1 MLRHRAPYGGDH
13 FAPVRARYVPA
24 FQLLDDYQLLPFVR
38 PHRKRRTTPRTHSCV
53 ALFHRLLY
61 VLRVMVASP
70 NNDEV
75 FKPARYEQLPVAHK
89 PQVTGPQKGPLTRV
103 WQVRPK
109 SVLRLLSLAPISFG
123 NAGTRHPNLSYT
135 IRWAPG
141 QRVGVD
147 HDNLLVRQ
155 GPPAAHQ
162 HPGALFPDERRDYP
176 VALELRSL
184 DGEYD
189 GRSRFRTAG
198 NEQGRFRE
206 PVGRVKRLPAK
217 AVGRK
222 GRCEPLQGLL
232 SNRLGTGKSHFPATK
247 VEGRALFRGDSS
259 GTEVIGKVR
268 TTTGFG
274 SQTGDSL
281 QPLEG
286 MLQKGSR
293 RHERNR
299 QPSVEGLQHPSDEP
313 HIVVGGQPDHH
324 LAVGGV
330 P

>member
-1 MLRHRAPYGGDH
+1 MLRHRATYGGDH
-13 FAPVRARYVPA
+13 FAHVRACYVSS
-24 FQLLDDYQLLPFVR
+24 FQLLNDHQLLPFVGS
-38 PHRKRRTTPRTHSCV
+38 HRKRRATTRTQSHV

-61 VLRVMVASP
+61 VLRVVVASP

-75 FKPARYEQLPVAHK
+75 FKPARYKQLPVAHK
-89 PQVTGPQKGPLTRV
+89 PQVTGPQKGPLARV

-109 SVLRLLSLAPISFG
+109 NVLCLLSLTPIPLG
-123 NAGTRHPNLSYT
+123 DAGTRHPNLSYT
-135 IRWAPG
+135 IRWASG
-141 QRVGVD
+141 QRAGVD

-162 HPGALFPDERRDYP
+162 HPGTLLPGGHRDHP
-176 VALELRSL
+176 VALELRSF

-189 GRSRFRTAG
+189 GRSRFRTAR
-198 NEQGRFRE
+198 NEQGCFRE

-232 SNRLGTGKSHFPATK
+232 SNRLGTGKSHFPAAK
-247 VEGRALFRGDSS
+247 VECCALFGGGSA

-268 TTTGFG
+268 PTTGFG
-274 SQTGDSL
+274 SQTGDRL

-293 RHERNR
+293 RH
-299 QPSVEGLQHPSDEP
+299 
-313 HIVVGGQPDHH
+313 
-324 LAVGGV
+324 
-330 P
+330 